1 MRVTVPNRCKLIA
14 EGVFLLDSHVLV
26 ADLGHGELQILV
38 ATLAEWVLEDVV
50 VDETLECRLQHHDH
64 LQVRWLRVLVGQP
77 ELLPFH
83 DADHVG
89 LAVPLIALVLAHV
102 NVPLDRRLRHDLKSS
117 LDVLE
122 LLVVGAALL
131 DRLFADRE
139 ETRPHS

>member
-1 MRVTVPNRCKLIA
+1 MA
-14 EGVFLLDSHVLV
+14 
-26 ADLGHGELQILV
+26 
-38 ATLAEWVLEDVV
+38 
-50 VDETLECRLQHHDH
+50 VDETLERCLQDHDH
-64 LQVRWLRVLVGQP
+64 LQARWLRALVGQP

-83 DADHVG
+83 DADHFG

-139 ETRPHS
+139 EARPQLATDLVGAPADQQGPWPPPRRSS